1 MEKPAPPPAVSPSAN
16 GGPRRYRLCLYVA
29 GDTQKSE
36 RAVLA
41 TRALCDQVLRDS
53 YDLRVVDVFRYPELA
68 DRHRLPCVPALV
80 REDPAPCRRVIGEL
94 DSAERLRELLEP
106 GAGETQS

>member
-1 MEKPAPPPAVSPSAN
+1 MEKPASPPAASPSAN
-16 GGPRRYRLCLYVA
+16 GGPPRYRLCLYVA

-41 TRALCDQVLRDS
+41 TRALCNQVLRDS

-80 REDPAPCRRVIGEL
+80 REDTAPRRLVLGEL
-94 DSAERLRELLEP
+94 NSAERLRELLEP
-106 GAGETQS
+106 GPGETQS